1 MARPFAGEGLAIGYD
16 SDDPVSRE
24 YGPKFA
30 FTNGEIKKVI
40 YDVAGDGYVDLERRM
55 AAVLARD

>member
-1 MARPFAGEGLAIGYD
+1 MARPFAGKGLAIGFD
-16 SDDPVSRE
+16 SDDRE